1 MDTQP
6 CDGPEIQA
14 SRPSD
19 LWATGCVFLELL
31 IWLLVPKQERT
42 DHTYV
47 QDRTRKS
54 SPTADTEPF
63 WHRDQNGEYSLRP
76 NVERSLTDLRDHQC
90 RDQPAFMNVLE
101 VTRGL
106 LIIDP
111 KRRLTALQ
119 LFGALDGII
128 KQAERP

>member
-1 MDTQP
+1 
-6 CDGPEIQA
+6 
-14 SRPSD
+14 
-19 LWATGCVFLELL
+19 
-31 IWLLVPKQERT
+31 
-42 DHTYV
+42 
-47 QDRTRKS
+47 
-54 SPTADTEPF
+54 
-63 WHRDQNGEYSLRP
+63 
-76 NVERSLTDLRDHQC
+76 
-90 RDQPAFMNVLE
+90 MNVLE